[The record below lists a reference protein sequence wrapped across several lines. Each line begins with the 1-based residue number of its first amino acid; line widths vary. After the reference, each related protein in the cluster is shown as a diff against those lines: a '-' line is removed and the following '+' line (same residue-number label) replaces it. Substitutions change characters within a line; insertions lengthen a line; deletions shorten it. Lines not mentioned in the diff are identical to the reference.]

1 MLFSQLDPS
10 QCSQFFIQAP
20 LQGSGKDFSKKN
32 LLFHDLLI
40 LLFSACFKRNWATSE
55 HCLSPMLCTVST
67 WAWVLIPIGNFP
79 SPDLKTWVPIHGPF
93 CEPSLRQIK
102 KISVILWLKLNFSGE
117 PSTTNF
123 LEAGHRA
130 LDAII
135 LCNHPREFS
144 DCQACPKKYIIQVFK
159 N

>member
-20 LQGSGKDFSKKN
+20 LQRSGKDFSKKN

-40 LLFSACFKRNWATSE
+40 LLFSACFKCNWATSE

-102 KISVILWLKLNFSGE
+102 KISGGIEKIPCNFKLLIIFEWEVPQS
-117 PSTTNF
+117 SVR
-123 LEAGHRA
+123 LRIRA
-130 LDAII
+130 RVNPPA
-135 LCNHPREFS
+135 
-144 DCQACPKKYIIQVFK
+144 PKKKKKKRKK